1 MAIKTVKKRKNV
13 KWKKLDAA
21 GIVALVV
28 VGLYAFSLLFVLAWG
43 FMTSCKPASQLN
55 DPVHR
60 VQAYISLPE
69 QWMLIENYTN
79 AFFSIKALPLGSR
92 QYVYMDQMM
101 INSFIYSFLMSVF
114 SIATALSVAYACAKY
129 TFKLNKLYYGTAIVV
144 MLIPIVGALPSEMS
158 VMEFLGLREP
168 GIDLLGVCLLRCK
181 YAGLYFLVFY
191 ATFKGISWSYAE
203 AAQLDGAGDFKVFFN
218 VMIPLA
224 RNTIF
229 AVFIL
234 YFIQYWND
242 YYTPMIF
249 LKSMPTI
256 AYGLQQ
262 SQLPTNPN
270 RTSIPEQLASAF
282 WMSVP
287 IIILFIAF
295 RNKIIGNVTMGGL
308 KG

>member
-101 INSFIYSFLMSVF
+101 INACIYSFLMSVF